1 MVAPPIRLPAPA
13 PGGLTMIVGSIIR
26 QAEVARISFR
36 LTDYHTHPS
45 RTWVI
50 VQATCNLTRDT
61 PAREALRQALLA
73 ALEELG
79 PAPEG

>member
-1 MVAPPIRLPAPA
+1 
-13 PGGLTMIVGSIIR
+13 MIVGSIIR